1 MSDDALAFADAVSLG
16 QRIAKRSVS
25 SEELTKLYLARLEK
39 YGHVYGAVVTIVHER
54 ALREA
59 RAADAELAS
68 GHSRGPLHGV
78 PYGVKDLLA
87 AIGAPTTWGAA
98 PYREQ
103 VFDYDATVVA
113 RLKNAGC
120 VLLAKLAMVELAG
133 GFGYNDAD
141 ASFTG
146 PGRTPW
152 NPEYWSGGSSSG
164 PGASVSAGLVGFA
177 IGSETN
183 GSILNPSGACGVTGL
198 RPTYGR
204 VSRHGAMAL
213 MWTSDK
219 LGPMCRSARDTE
231 TVLRIV
237 AGHDPNDPTS
247 VDKSFPTVR
256 GRRPK
261 VGVLKDGAIKSQ
273 PAVVANFNAS
283 VAVLEQFCDVTPEV
297 PLPHAPYGDVFSALL
312 NGECAAAFR
321 GLIESGRSR
330 ELQSKDDRVGGYQVY
345 GTLAVDYVDA
355 MRQRKILN
363 EKVTTAFEPYDAI
376 VYPNGSTVA
385 LPIGLPFD
393 KSYPDFPGGP
403 DMGSPGNL
411 AGLPAIGL
419 PNGFGEHGLPTG
431 LALMGRAWGER
442 TLVQIAKEYQERTRF
457 HQAHPKLRAAS
468 VRGD

>member
-1 MSDDALAFADAVSLG
+1 MSADSLAFSDATALG
-16 QRIAKRSVS
+16 REIAKGNVS
-25 SEELTKLYLARLEK
+25 SVELTKMYLVRLEK
-39 YGHVYGAVVTIVHER
+39 YGHTYGAVVTILHER

-59 RAADAELAS
+59 RASDKELAA
-68 GHSRGPLHGV
+68 GRSRGPLHGV
-78 PYGVKDLLA
+78 PYGVKDLMA
-87 AIGAPTTWGAA
+87 AAGAPTTWGAA
-98 PYREQ
+98 PYRDQ
-103 VFDYDATVVA
+103 VFDFDATVVK
-113 RLKNAGC
+113 RLRAAGC

-152 NPEYWSGGSSSG
+152 NRDFWSGGSSSG
-164 PGASVSAGLVGFA
+164 PGASVAAGLVGFA

-183 GSILNPSGACGVTGL
+183 GSIMNPSGACGVTGL

-231 TVLRIV
+231 LVLRAI
-237 AGHDPNDPTS
+237 AGHDPNDATS
-247 VDKSFPTVR
+247 VDAPFASIR
-256 GRRPK
+256 GRRPRI
-261 VGVLKDGAIKSQ
+261 GVLKDGAIKSQ
-273 PAVVANFNAS
+273 PAVVKNYEAS
-283 VAVLEQFCDVTPEV
+283 LAVLREFCDVV
-297 PLPHAPYGDVFSALL
+297 PNVVLPDGPYGDVFTALL

-321 GLIESGRSR
+321 DLIESGRSR
-330 ELQSKDDRVGGYQVY
+330 ELQSKDDRVGGYELY
-345 GTLAVDYVDA
+345 NTLAVDYVDA

-363 EKVTTAFEPYDAI
+363 EKVARAFASYDAI

-385 LPIGLPFD
+385 LPVGVPFD

-411 AGLPAIGL
+411 AGFPSVGV
-419 PNGFGEHGLPTG
+419 PNGFGENHLPTG
-431 LALMGRAWGER
+431 LALMGKAWNEFAL
-442 TLVQIAKEYQERTRF
+442 TQIAKGYQARTAF
-457 HQAHPKLRAAS
+457 HTQRPTLS
-468 VRGD
+468 S

>member
-1 MSDDALAFADAVSLG
+1 MSDELAFDDAVSLG
-16 QRIAKRSVS
+16 RRIAKRTVS
-25 SEELTKLYLARLEK
+25 SVELTNMYLARLEK
-39 YGHVYGAVVTIVHER
+39 YGHVYGAVVTIMHER
-54 ALREA
+54 AMREA
-59 RAADAELAS
+59 RAADKVLAS
-68 GHSRGPLHGV
+68 GNSRGPLHGV
-78 PYGVKDLLA
+78 PCGVKDLLA
-87 AIGAPTTWGAA
+87 AVGAPTTWGAA
-98 PYREQ
+98 PYRHQ

-113 RLKNAGC
+113 RLKDAGC

-152 NPEYWSGGSSSG
+152 NRNYWSGGSSSG
-164 PGASVSAGLVGFA
+164 PGASVAAGLVGFA

-219 LGPMCRSARDTE
+219 LGPMCRSARDAE
-231 TVLRIV
+231 AVIGII

-247 VDKSFPTVR
+247 VNKPFLAAR
-256 GRRPK
+256 GGRPK
-261 VGVLKDGAIKSQ
+261 IAILKDGAVKSQ
-273 PAVVANFNAS
+273 PAVVTNFNAS
-283 VAVLEQFCDVTPEV
+283 VNVLREFCDVTTDV
-297 PLPHAPYGDVFSALL
+297 PLPDGPYGDVFTALL

-345 GTLAVDYVDA
+345 GSLAVDYVDG

-363 EKVTTAFEPYDAI
+363 QKVRAAFERYDAI
-376 VYPNGSTVA
+376 AYPNGSTVA
-385 LPIGLPFD
+385 LPIGVPFD
-393 KSYPDFPGGP
+393 KAYPDFPGGP

-411 AGLPAIGL
+411 AGLPAIAV

-442 TLVQIAKEYQERTRF
+442 ALVQIAKGYQARTKF
-457 HQAHPKLRAAS
+457 HQAHPRLQTS
-468 VRGD
+468 DS